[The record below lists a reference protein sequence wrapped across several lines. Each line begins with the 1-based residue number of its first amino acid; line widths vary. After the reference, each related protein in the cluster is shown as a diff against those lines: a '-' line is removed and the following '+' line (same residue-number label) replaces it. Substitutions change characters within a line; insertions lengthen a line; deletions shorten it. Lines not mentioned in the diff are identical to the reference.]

1 MSTECSRLA
10 WFTQLERDLNSPVVV
25 PDGAAIDWDRCRD
38 LFLVLLLQRLEQR
51 SNSPHPAIVRGLL
64 ERRLAGE
71 DVSTELSAAA
81 WAATWAA
88 AGWGVAWA
96 DTAAATAATAA
107 ATATATATAATA
119 AAAWATAAAAADE
132 RAVAAERADQLAD
145 LQAAARAATGSRCGA
160 MVEDSTGGGNAAIL
174 NE

>member
-1 MSTECSRLA
+1 
-10 WFTQLERDLNSPVVV
+10 VV

-96 DTAAATAATAA
+96 DTAAATAATA
-107 ATATATATAATA
+107 TATATAATA
-119 AAAWATAAAAADE
+119 AADAAWATAAAAADE